1 MVLMGSSFNE
11 RRRDELNG
19 LQSVSGLPDLR
30 RAPERH
36 TLPDLPDIQNNVR
49 DSGTT
54 FFFGKST
61 SGENVDEKSAM
72 QIATVYA
79 CVRLLADSVAQ
90 IPLHLY
96 KWDGEDRS
104 VKAREHP
111 LYKILHRQANPEM
124 TKFSFMEM
132 LMVQLLL
139 WGNAYA
145 QIVRD
150 GKNSVL
156 GLYPLLPENVEIDRD
171 ESGKLY
177 YIYHAYTNDVPGETN
192 KDIYFR
198 REEILHIPG
207 LGFNGLVG
215 FSPIAMMKNPLGSTI
230 SVEKYGSSFFRNN
243 GQPIGVLQHPTS
255 LKDPER
261 LRQDWKR
268 IYGGSENAHN
278 VAILEEGITYKPIS
292 LPPEDS
298 QFLSTRE
305 FDVETICSIFRVPPH
320 MVQFLKRS
328 TFNNIEHQS
337 IDFVVHT
344 LDPWLIRI
352 EEAIVKDVLLEDEQD
367 IYYPKFNVDGLLR
380 GAVEERMRA
389 YSIAIASGIITSNE
403 ARQKENLPPFPPE
416 EGADHPIVNGSYVR
430 LSDVGAAYGR
440 NNQNQTQQTQQTE
453 EQSKTAK
460 PDENTKSDEEQE
472 KEEQEQ
478 KENKKHTE
486 RKKQRKSERR
496 GK

>member
-1 MVLMGSSFNE
+1 MVLMGSRFNE
-11 RRRDELNG
+11 RRRDEDELND

-30 RAPERH
+30 TVPERR
-36 TLPDLPDIQNNVR
+36 TPPDLPDIQNNVR

-104 VKAREHP
+104 IKAREHP

-278 VAILEEGITYKPIS
+278 VAILEEG
-292 LPPEDS
+292 
-298 QFLSTRE
+298 
-305 FDVETICSIFRVPPH
+305 
-320 MVQFLKRS
+320 
-328 TFNNIEHQS
+328 
-337 IDFVVHT
+337 
-344 LDPWLIRI
+344 
-352 EEAIVKDVLLEDEQD
+352 
-367 IYYPKFNVDGLLR
+367 
-380 GAVEERMRA
+380 
-389 YSIAIASGIITSNE
+389 
-403 ARQKENLPPFPPE
+403 
-416 EGADHPIVNGSYVR
+416 VR
-430 LSDVGAAYGR
+430 
-440 NNQNQTQQTQQTE
+440 
-453 EQSKTAK
+453 
-460 PDENTKSDEEQE
+460 P
-472 KEEQEQ
+472 
-478 KENKKHTE
+478 
-486 RKKQRKSERR
+486 ERR
-496 GK
+496 

>member
-1 MVLMGSSFNE
+1 MCK
-11 RRRDELNG
+11 
-19 LQSVSGLPDLR
+19 P
-30 RAPERH
+30 
-36 TLPDLPDIQNNVR
+36 TLV
-49 DSGTT
+49 T
-54 FFFGKST
+54 
-61 SGENVDEKSAM
+61 M
-72 QIATVYA
+72 QGDT
-79 CVRLLADSVAQ
+79 CLL
-90 IPLHLY
+90 Y
-96 KWDGEDRS
+96 
-104 VKAREHP
+104 
-111 LYKILHRQANPEM
+111 M
-124 TKFSFMEM
+124 
-132 LMVQLLL
+132 
-139 WGNAYA
+139 
-145 QIVRD
+145 
-150 GKNSVL
+150 
-156 GLYPLLPENVEIDRD
+156 
-171 ESGKLY
+171 
-177 YIYHAYTNDVPGETN
+177 
-192 KDIYFR
+192 
-198 REEILHIPG
+198 
-207 LGFNGLVG
+207 
-215 FSPIAMMKNPLGSTI
+215 
-230 SVEKYGSSFFRNN
+230 
-243 GQPIGVLQHPTS
+243 
-255 LKDPER
+255 
-261 LRQDWKR
+261 
-268 IYGGSENAHN
+268 
-278 VAILEEGITYKPIS
+278 TYKPIS

-380 GAVEERMRA
+380 GAVEDRMRA

-403 ARQKENLPPFPPE
+403 ARQKENLPPFPPV

-440 NNQNQTQQTQQTE
+440 NIPSQQQAQQPE